1 MPISLVL
8 ADDHPIVLDGLRQ
21 LFLGEGNFTVLASCA
36 DGEQALAA
44 VRAHRPDV
52 LVLDVRMP
60 RKDGLEVL
68 RELAREHSATHVV
81 LLTAMLDESQLLEA
95 VRLGVSGVILKE
107 MAPHLLVKCVQKVHG
122 GGQWLELNAVFR
134 ALNNAMKREAGTRE
148 VAAALT
154 PRELQVVGMI
164 VKGARNKEIAE
175 RLFITEGTVKI
186 HLHNIYEK
194 LTVAGRVELILYAQ
208 KRGLL

>member
-52 LVLDVRMP
+52 LVLDVRLP

-68 RELAREHSATHVV
+68 RELAREHLATRVV

-107 MAPHLLVKCVQKVHG
+107 MSPHLLVKCVQKVHG